1 MKIKMEKNNA
11 PLFDEAVDLVK
22 FQFTD
27 VFGQNKV
34 VEMTKNQAERAVRE
48 GYPINRFALGGLKK
62 GETDSES
69 APDYLTDR
77 QEQTQLY
84 LKPDLHT
91 YALLPWE
98 GAGSHTARLICNIC
112 GPDGAFSGL
121 DSRYLLQRQVER
133 AGEMGLAVEFDFQCE
148 FYLFHTDDNGRPT
161 TITHEVASYYDAGPI
176 DLAENVRRDMLM
188 NLEEAGMEAES
199 ARHGLTPGQHSF
211 RLPPRRGV
219 EAGDYLQTFK
229 TAVKRIAK
237 RHGLHAT
244 FMPKPNMSGDGSG
257 LHVGMTIRRTDG
269 SDAGE
274 AAARFRVGI
283 LKNLYNMMI
292 FTNPMI
298 NSYKRLAAS
307 RGSVFQPEFPAAAWE
322 KGSDKAVRLTG
333 CSERGASLEALFPDP
348 AANPYLALAA
358 ILSAGLNGLENGC
371 ELTQYEADPRFP
383 ETLGVLIRQLP
394 DNSFAR
400 RTFGD
405 KLCRVY
411 HEGKKEEWE
420 RFCSYVTD
428 WELAEYLYRC

>member
-1 MKIKMEKNNA
+1 MEKRGDA
-11 PLFDEAVDLVK
+11 LFDEGVELVK

-34 VEMTKNQAERAVRE
+34 VEMTGNRAQQAVKE

-77 QEQTQLY
+77 EEGAQLY
-84 LKPDLHT
+84 LKPDLRT
-91 YALLPWE
+91 YAVLPWE
-98 GAGSHTARLICNIC
+98 GAGAHTARLICNIC

-133 AGEMGLAVEFDFQCE
+133 AEELGLAVEFDFQCE
-148 FYLFHTDDNGRPT
+148 FYLFHTDDDGRPT
-161 TITHEVASYYDAGPI
+161 TITHEVAGYYDAGPI

-188 NLEEAGMEAES
+188 SLEEAGMEAES

-219 EAGDYLQTFK
+219 EAADYLQTFK

-257 LHVGMTIRRTDG
+257 LHVGMTIRRADG
-269 SDAGE
+269 AGAGE
-274 AAARFRVGI
+274 KAARFRAGI
-283 LKNLYNMMI
+283 LKNLYNVMI

-298 NSYKRLAAS
+298 NSYKRLAAG
-307 RGSVFQPEFPAAAWE
+307 RRSVFQPEFPAAAWE

-333 CSERGASLEALFPDP
+333 DTERGSSLEALFPDP

-358 ILSAGLNGLENGC
+358 LISAGLDGLEHGY
-371 ELTQYEADPRFP
+371 ELTQYEADPSFP
-383 ETLGVLIRQLP
+383 ETLSVLIRQLP
-394 DNSFAR
+394 DNLFAR
-400 RTFGD
+400 RTFGE
-405 KLCRVY
+405 KLCRMY
-411 HEGKKEEWE
+411 YEGKKEEWE